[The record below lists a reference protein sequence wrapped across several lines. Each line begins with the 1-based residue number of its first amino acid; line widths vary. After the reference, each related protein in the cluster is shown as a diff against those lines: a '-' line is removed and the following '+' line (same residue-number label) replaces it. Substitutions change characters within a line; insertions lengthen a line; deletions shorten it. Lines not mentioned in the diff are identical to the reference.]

1 MKVLEYVKK
10 HLEHDGIEVTC
21 LSRSICKET
30 GAEVS
35 THFVRMPR
43 IILPEVNT
51 HRIFSRNVASSRAI
65 PVLKMLANLKDK
77 YFKPL
82 FWGSNKAGMASTEEL
97 GFWATLRCEL
107 WWWFGMKT
115 ASMTTRG
122 LTKAGLH
129 KQWANRPV
137 EPYLYVTAVITSTE
151 WDNFYEL
158 RIDEAAQ
165 PEIIS
170 LSLKMKCAAQDKAPR
185 IVSNSDPLDASNW
198 HYAYITDQERHQ
210 NREQPEY
217 LAKLDAARCARTS
230 YLTQEGLV
238 PNPEKELAT
247 YEKLVGS
254 RPIHASP
261 TEHQCYPLVDRNEKS
276 GNLTGF
282 HQFRKTVEKQ
292 VWTS

>member
-1 MKVLEYVKK
+1 M
-10 HLEHDGIEVTC
+10 
-21 LSRSICKET
+21 
-30 GAEVS
+30 
-35 THFVRMPR
+35 
-43 IILPEVNT
+43 
-51 HRIFSRNVASSRAI
+51 
-65 PVLKMLANLKDK
+65 
-77 YFKPL
+77 
-82 FWGSNKAGMASTEEL
+82 
-97 GFWATLRCEL
+97 
-107 WWWFGMKT
+107 
-115 ASMTTRG
+115 
-122 LTKAGLH
+122 H

-198 HYAYITDQERHQ
+198 HYAYITDQERRKYQ
-210 NREQPEY
+210 GQPEY

-292 VWTS
+292 VWKK